1 MEKPKPCYSQSIH
14 KPPASIRF
22 RPMKHPLAVS
32 VELYKFSPDSRWFMS
47 WVRVDFDVLMKENL
61 STLTRV
67 RNLFMIGHSNRDE
80 LGLKIFQYNF
90 FCHRLHKK

>member
-1 MEKPKPCYSQSIH
+1 
-14 KPPASIRF
+14 
-22 RPMKHPLAVS
+22 
-32 VELYKFSPDSRWFMS
+32 
-47 WVRVDFDVLMKENL
+47 MKENL

-90 FCHRLHKK
+90 FFATDCTKNNSQGAKLFLRLRSEKAAPAGQMSMPKLELHMPNLLLFEFFS